1 MKNILVG
8 NGINIQYDNTNY
20 TTKNIVLR
28 MLTDLDSE
36 DYTHIGYEDAKEELK
51 RVVNIEQ

>member
-28 MLTDLDSE
+28 MSLLRIIV
-36 DYTHIGYEDAKEELK
+36 H
-51 RVVNIEQ
+51 

>member
-8 NGINIQYDNTNY
+8 NGINIQHDNTNY

-51 RVVNIEQ
+51 RVVNIE

>member
-20 TTKNIVLR
+20 TAKNIVLR

-36 DYTHIGYEDAKEELK
+36 DYPYSFLIA
-51 RVVNIEQ
+51 